1 MNSRIALPGYGL
13 QDLHVDWDRA
23 VEPGDYFICNSI
35 WALVEFTERSGATRV
50 VPGSHRSGR
59 VPSEVMANLLDTH
72 PDQIQLLAP
81 AGTVVVFNSHL
92 WHGGTHN
99 FSHLR
104 RWALHSAFVRRDQE
118 QQNDQRKL
126 IRPEMHARLGAAARC
141 ILDV

>member
-1 MNSRIALPGYGL
+1 M
-13 QDLHVDWDRA
+13 
-23 VEPGDYFICNSI
+23 
-35 WALVEFTERSGATRV
+35 

-99 FSHLR
+99 SSHLR

-126 IRPEMHARLGAAARC
+126 IRPETHTRLDAAARC